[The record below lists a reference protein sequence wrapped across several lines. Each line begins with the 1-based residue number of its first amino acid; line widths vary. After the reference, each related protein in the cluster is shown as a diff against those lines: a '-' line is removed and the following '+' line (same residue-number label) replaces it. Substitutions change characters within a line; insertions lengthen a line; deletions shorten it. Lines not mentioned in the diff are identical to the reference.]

1 MMYQMKLMRQKF
13 NQYFM
18 GKTLQK
24 NKTKNKGVGKV
35 MGRSKGPLVY
45 VEAIGRKT
53 TVKMVNAIKTNKL

>member
-1 MMYQMKLMRQKF
+1 
-13 NQYFM
+13 M

-24 NKTKNKGVGKV
+24 NKTKHKGVGKV